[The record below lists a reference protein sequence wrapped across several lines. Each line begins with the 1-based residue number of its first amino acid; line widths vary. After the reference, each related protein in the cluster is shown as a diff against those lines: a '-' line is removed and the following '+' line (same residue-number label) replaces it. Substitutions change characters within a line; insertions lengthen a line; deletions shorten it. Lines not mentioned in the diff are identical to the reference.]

1 MQAGAPGRQSGT
13 GRPAPESSELLRTY
27 PLRGFTVLELRGEID
42 LAALPRLQ
50 PHIDMATG
58 GHAPQIAID
67 LRQVTFLDCSGLRLL
82 CRARTRAEERGG
94 EVRLVCTHP
103 LTLRILRAAGLMQA
117 FRPVAD
123 LEAAVAGE

>member
-1 MQAGAPGRQSGT
+1 MHAGAPGRQSGT
-13 GRPAPESSELLRTY
+13 SRPAPESTELLRTY
-27 PLRGFTVLELRGEID
+27 ALREFTVLELRGEID

-50 PHIDMATG
+50 PHIDFATG
-58 GHAPQIAID
+58 GHGPQIVID

-94 EVRLVCTHP
+94 RVRLICDHP

-123 LEAAVAGE
+123 MEAAVESE